1 MRYVS
6 RDKLVKMI
14 KATNGSIF
22 TVLYEKVRSNG
33 EVRKVNC
40 RLGVQK
46 FLKGTGKGV
55 SPEAQVLTV
64 YDLQKANYRSL
75 ACEGILEA
83 TIAKVVYK
91 IK

>member
-1 MRYVS
+1 MKYVS
-6 RDKLVKMI
+6 RAELISKI
-14 KATNGSIF
+14 QATNGSIF

-33 EVRKVNC
+33 KIRKVNC

-46 FLKGTGKGV
+46 FLKGTGKGA

-83 TIAKVVYK
+83 IIAKVVYK